1 MFRSLWRIYSSVTLG
16 QLLDELLNKISHA
29 LALLHISSIFYI
41 FCCEY
46 CSSLDVYIHDSQIL
60 HLTAWGNGGILP
72 GFVLSRIHAAG
83 PRLQIFSHSYSC
95 CFLMAVSY
103 PRINFCGAAARGHSL
118 SPKEPGGLVRTRI
131 FAPVMKSLKQVLLCL
146 VGKVGGAKA
155 KRESDSRL
163 FPSIWHFLNSLYLF

>member
-29 LALLHISSIFYI
+29 LALLHISAIFYI

-46 CSSLDVYIHDSQIL
+46 CSSHDVYIHDSQIL

-72 GFVLSRIHAAG
+72 GFVVSRIHAAG

-103 PRINFCGAAARGHSL
+103 PRINFCGAAVGDIPCPLRDQAGWS
-118 SPKEPGGLVRTRI
+118 EPGFLPLSWRAWSKFCFVLWE
-131 FAPVMKSLKQVLLCL
+131 KLEELKQ
-146 VGKVGGAKA
+146 K
-155 KRESDSRL
+155 ESQTPGFFHPYDI
-163 FPSIWHFLNSLYLF
+163 F